1 MKPVYLLLWPCLTLL
16 LLGCDL
22 VNERITAPAQPS
34 ATPIPFSTATPG
46 GMVSVWIN
54 APTESANATSIA
66 NPQGEVLGPIATAT
80 AAQQRILS
88 ATQTAAAPTPQP
100 VFQPSD
106 CPAPRGVSAPPT
118 PTDFAQYAAVISV
131 YLSNGGAPSVLEST
145 LRQWGAITAQ
155 GGVVQADTDLTG
167 DKLPEVLV
175 SLFNPFTYNPE
186 ALLNSGQLM
195 IFGCDAQAYRLLY
208 TSNYNPGI
216 ALPVLHRVGDMNGD
230 GKAEIVYD
238 TQSCTTS
245 YCAREGAILSWNPTF
260 GAFEPLNNQQL
271 LAVNGRLG
279 VADVD
284 SDGILEVSITS
295 FTPTSANSGPTR
307 GSIDVWDWTG
317 QNYVLAVRTPDESR
331 YRIHRLYD
339 ADAELT
345 AGNRRSALRGY
356 FEVRDDPDLLA
367 WTTPNESAWLRAFAN
382 YRILITYAR
391 NGDERSEEI
400 LAALAAENPEG
411 SPAAT
416 LAAMGQAFMEV
427 YRSGAGV
434 GAACQSAL
442 GVAST
447 RPDVLGFLNSY
458 GVANRTYSLADLCP
472 F

>member
-1 MKPVYLLLWPCLTLL
+1 M
-16 LLGCDL
+16 GCDL
-22 VNERITAPAQPS
+22 VNERINAPPEPT

-46 GMVSVWIN
+46 GIISVWMN
-54 APTESANATSIA
+54 EPTASASLATSSETEGA
-66 NPQGEVLGPIATAT
+66 LLGPVATAT
-80 AAQQRILS
+80 AAQERILS

-100 VFQPSD
+100 VFQPTD

-118 PTDFAQYAAVISV
+118 PTDFSQYPANLSV

-145 LRQWGAITAQ
+145 LRQWGAITDQ

-175 SLFNPFTYNPE
+175 TLFNPFTYNPE
-186 ALLNSGQLM
+186 ALLNSGLLL
-195 IFGCDAQAYRLLY
+195 IFGCDNQAYRLLY
-208 TSNYNPGI
+208 SSSYNPGI

-230 GKAEIVYD
+230 VKAEIVYD

-245 YCAREGAILSWNPTF
+245 YCTREGSILSWNATI
-260 GAFEPLNNQQL
+260 GAFEPLNNQQI
-271 LAVNGRLG
+271 LAVNGRFG

-284 SDGILEVSITS
+284 GDGILELSISS
-295 FTPTSANSGPTR
+295 FTPTSAASGPTR

-317 QNYVLAVRTPDESR
+317 QNYVLALRTPDESR

-339 ADAELT
+339 ADEELL
-345 AGNRRSALRGY
+345 AGNGRSALRGY
-356 FEVRDDPDLLA
+356 FEVRDDTNLLS
-367 WTTPNESAWLRAFAN
+367 WTTANENSWLRAFAN

-391 NGDERSEEI
+391 NGDDRSNEI
-400 LAALAAENPEG
+400 LTTLLAENPEG

-416 LAAMGQAFMEV
+416 VAAMGQAFMDA

-434 GAACQSAL
+434 GAACQTAL
-442 GVAST
+442 GIASA
-447 RPDVLGFLNSY
+447 RPDLLGFLNSY
-458 GVANRTYSLADLCP
+458 GFANRTYSLADLCP